1 MTGTTSDDPQAD
13 RPRGDEV
20 AEGDRRVPPY
30 VALVRIGAV
39 VGMSVFL
46 AFGLFFFIGGLWMP
60 GVIST
65 LLSTPFFAV
74 MRLAENLAT
83 PAGSPPDSQPR

>member
-1 MTGTTSDDPQAD
+1 MNDPTSNDSQAAQ
-13 RPRGDEV
+13 PRGDEV

-39 VGMSVFL
+39 IGMSVFL
-46 AFGLFFFIGGLWMP
+46 AFGLFFFIGGWWVAGIVSM
-60 GVIST
+60 

-74 MRLAENLAT
+74 MRLAENIAAT
-83 PAGSPPDSQPR
+83 SDAPVD